1 MPSGVIT
8 APDLGSTH
16 THSILGHGRQPWL
29 NTGHILPP
37 PPGLNPVVRRCTA
50 VSHMAFSILIPPLL
64 PCPGFAQAL
73 GLLQVLP
80 GFTTPRA
87 APVEGA
93 NKKPNPVSAFL
104 TDTPSPRKAKQ
115 NEGLSQTAGSWKR
128 AVSLTYLSRRQRAQ
142 KSDQHKVQIL
152 SKAAALGA
160 LVPGDRAKT
169 CIKQFTALTRPE
181 FSGIQKVRT
190 NQVPWQGPAPT
201 PNGQATPQQLS
212 HHQLC

>member
-1 MPSGVIT
+1 M
-8 APDLGSTH
+8 
-16 THSILGHGRQPWL
+16 HSRLH
-29 NTGHILPP
+29 
-37 PPGLNPVVRRCTA
+37 V
-50 VSHMAFSILIPPLL
+50 AFSILIPSPL
-64 PCPGFAQAL
+64 PCPGSAQAL

-80 GFTTPRA
+80 GFSSPRA
-87 APVEGA
+87 APVDGD

-104 TDTPSPRKAKQ
+104 TDTPSPGKAKQ
-115 NEGLSQTAGSWKR
+115 NDGLPQTAGWWKR
-128 AVSLTYLSRRQRAQ
+128 AVSLTYLRRRQRAH

-181 FSGIQKVRT
+181 FNGIQKVRT

-201 PNGQATPQQLS
+201 PNGQATPQELS
-212 HHQLC
+212 RHQLC